1 MIMFKWQNEGG
12 MLGDVRG
19 NNTKISYD
27 TQNVCAHKAQKYGCV
42 LSFLPYL
49 NSFLSLA

>member
-1 MIMFKWQNEGG
+1 

-19 NNTKISYD
+19 NKKISYD

-42 LSFLPYL
+42 LSFPSYL
-49 NSFLSLA
+49 NSFLSLAWAE